1 MKRNIAITAITL
13 AIGTSTAYGAE
24 QSALVGFTSDGN
36 LRNTTISATHYN
48 KPASYIQAQFN
59 CSTKTVNV
67 LGETNDATKA
77 ADLNDRGDTV
87 PVTAMHP
94 YFAIMGRVCA
104 G

>member
-1 MKRNIAITAITL
+1 MKINTAITAIAL
-13 AIGTSTAYGAE
+13 ALGIATAYAADE
-24 QSALVGFTSDGN
+24 VALVGFTSAGN

-48 KPASYIQAQFN
+48 KPATYVQAQFN
-59 CSTKTVNV
+59 CDTKTVNV

-87 PVTAMHP
+87 PVTTMHP